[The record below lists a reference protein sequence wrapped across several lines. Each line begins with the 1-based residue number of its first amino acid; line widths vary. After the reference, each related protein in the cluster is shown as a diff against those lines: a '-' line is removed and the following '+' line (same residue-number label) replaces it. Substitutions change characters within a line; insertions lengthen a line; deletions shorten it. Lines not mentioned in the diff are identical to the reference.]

1 MNQKKQHSIQIVVCS
16 KYGGHCGRSQSIM
29 KFVYDHFFTEYDPLI
44 EDSYMKEVRI
54 DDMTILL
61 EIFDTAGGEEYNY
74 LDFWVLK
81 QRFGL
86 SNWRGVLFLYDITN
100 RTTFDAITEYKS
112 EIFDLQE
119 KNISFLICGNKID
132 LEKQRQ
138 VKTCE
143 GQQLADSLGVS
154 FIEMSAKTG
163 ENINNAF
170 FTLIRQ
176 IRQKGPYFECFEPPQ
191 YNSKNFKKKNN
202 HKRKNCYML

>member
-1 MNQKKQHSIQIVVCS
+1 MINPKNSIQIVICS
-16 KYGGHCGRSQSIM
+16 VYDGHCGRSQSIM
-29 KFVYDHFFTEYDPLI
+29 RFVYDYFYTEYDPTI
-44 EDSYMKEVRI
+44 EDYYFKEVTI

-61 EIFDTAGGEEYNY
+61 TIYDTAGGDEYNN
-74 LDFWVLK
+74 LDFCVIK

-86 SNWRGVLFLYDITN
+86 SNFRGVLFLYDITN

-176 IRQKGPYFECFEPPQ
+176 IIEMSAKTGENINAFCIQKGPD
-191 YNSKNFKKKNN
+191 NSKN

>member
-1 MNQKKQHSIQIVVCS
+1 
-16 KYGGHCGRSQSIM
+16 M

-138 VKTCE
+138 VKPCE

-154 FIEMSAKTG
+154 FIEMSAI
-163 ENINNAF
+163 E
-170 FTLIRQ
+170 
-176 IRQKGPYFECFEPPQ
+176 
-191 YNSKNFKKKNN
+191 
-202 HKRKNCYML
+202 